1 MARFYTRASWVLTKM
16 AGSLDFLPIAVTM
29 MSLEKELVGN
39 KCVISIKQVKAK
51 GIKCIIYTF
60 NCDGA

>member
-39 KCVISIKQVKAK
+39 KCVIFHKTIESKR
-51 GIKCIIYTF
+51 
-60 NCDGA
+60 N